1 MKHSDP
7 LLLLVE
13 AHDTDPEQ
21 GAAPADSPQ
30 AQALMERILA
40 EPRTSRSPEQ
50 EHIAARRLRASW
62 PARLAAAGAT
72 VAVVAVA
79 AISYSRLP
87 TDDAPT
93 EVAVASGV
101 TGFVVPSGGCT
112 VRNAT
117 PQEAARAISF
127 PTTEELPLY
136 RVDAVWTSG
145 CDTFSQ
151 NSSAEDA
158 TPVVTYLRV
167 RPEDRAATGALTL
180 WRDVV
185 DNEYPMPGTE
195 TAVAVGSVPGTLLHG
210 EDEVYRLTWDIDG
223 SRWQI
228 TASGVSPAVVLE
240 FAEALGTHGSTDA
253 LPPSVDGMEQV
264 DTAPLPEGPAVLVDL
279 SYTRQVEDE
288 TTGEAVFLT
297 LRPRIPWET
306 RPSGGGARSDG
317 TGYRVV
323 DVDGAMGLSFDD
335 GTPEDPSATLIWNL
349 PSGQTA
355 MLWGSGDTEDWI
367 ELAENLE
374 TTTATDPR
382 IVDNLNQ
389 RAPFRGR

>member
-1 MKHSDP
+1 
-7 LLLLVE
+7 
-13 AHDTDPEQ
+13 
-21 GAAPADSPQ
+21 
-30 AQALMERILA
+30 MERILA
-40 EPRTSRSPEQ
+40 EPRALDGPPR
-50 EHIAARRLRASW
+50 EHSAVRRLRASW

-87 TDDAPT
+87 TDDVPSEA
-93 EVAVASGV
+93 AVASGV
-101 TGFVVPSGGCT
+101 TGFVVPSGECT

-117 PQEAARAISF
+117 PQEAARATSF
-127 PTTEELPLY
+127 LTTEELPLY
-136 RVDAVWTSG
+136 RVDAVRTSG
-145 CDTFSQ
+145 CATFSQ
-151 NSSAEDA
+151 NSSAEEA

-167 RPEDRAATGALTL
+167 RPDDQAATGALTL

-185 DNEYPMPGTE
+185 DNEYPIHGTE
-195 TAVAVGSVPGTLLHG
+195 TAVSVGSVTGTLPHG
-210 EDEVYRLTWDIDG
+210 GDETYRLTWDVDG

-240 FAEALGTHGSTDA
+240 FAEAVETHGSTDA
-253 LPPSVDGMEQV
+253 LPASVDGMEQV
-264 DTAPLPEGPAVLVDL
+264 DTAPLSQGPAVLVDL

-306 RPSGGGARSDG
+306 WLSQGGARSDG
-317 TGYRVV
+317 TGHRIVHI
-323 DVDGAMGLSFDD
+323 DGAMGLSFDD
-335 GTPEDPSATLIWNL
+335 GTPEDPSATLVWDL

-355 MLWGSGDTEDWI
+355 MLWGSGDTATFV

-389 RAPFRGR
+389 RALFRGR